1 VGFPLLGVK
10 PSATQ
15 TVSLRLLVAFA
26 KLLAMWAQHELMQ
39 LIRNKEV
46 ILWLVGAENALVGA
60 LSAIGAV
67 ISWSVARH
75 AEQMP
80 LWLDRLLPPPFAVC
94 VIVGLREY
102 AVSMGLSLGL
112 ANATRQP
119 LLLAV
124 AAGVSIATVLMHAQ
138 TAWNEH
144 KNELGGKE
152 IVDMACQVQ
161 NAAEVGVGVGKEKE
175 ENKAKTAKTQKLKES
190 THAKGKT
197 DAFYDARLRMLLP
210 SVSQKAEEAL
220 MATITKVRS
229 KTQSAA
235 LNAVGGLC
243 TGQLKTFAVQQVQS
257 YVTGKL
263 KSS

>member
-1 VGFPLLGVK
+1 
-10 PSATQ
+10 
-15 TVSLRLLVAFA
+15 
-26 KLLAMWAQHELMQ
+26 
-39 LIRNKEV
+39 
-46 ILWLVGAENALVGA
+46 
-60 LSAIGAV
+60 
-67 ISWSVARH
+67 
-75 AEQMP
+75 
-80 LWLDRLLPPPFAVC
+80 
-94 VIVGLREY
+94 
-102 AVSMGLSLGL
+102 
-112 ANATRQP
+112 
-119 LLLAV
+119 
-124 AAGVSIATVLMHAQ
+124 MHAQ